1 MNKLLVNILPLLFFT
16 TAGFYSV
23 SISNNQQK
31 VDDWVGEY
39 EIVVPNIFERVLL
52 AKQNNKKGA
61 YFSADNTKT
70 LYLKKDMTFEH
81 TATYPKRDSTV
92 TKYYTGHWEIKDKKT
107 FLHFKHDSYHLQH
120 SSVSK
125 KIYYIEYLKS
135 CRDTTQGAFFFNVF
149 KKTD

>member
-1 MNKLLVNILPLLFFT
+1 MNKILTNLLPLLFFA

-23 SISNNQQK
+23 SISNNHQK

-39 EIVVPNIFERVLL
+39 EIVVPNTIERAFL
-52 AKQNNKKGA
+52 AKQYIKKDV
-61 YFSADNTKT
+61 YFSAKGTKT

-81 TATYPKRDSTV
+81 TATYPKRDSV
-92 TKYYTGHWEIKDKKT
+92 ITKYYTGHWEIKDKKT
-107 FLHFKHDSYHLQH
+107 FLHFKHDSYPLQH

-149 KKTD
+149 KKID